1 MASANPPARLNRTLL
16 FLIGLVL
23 LAAGVFGLLF
33 GLGVLRPVLPM
44 LDPSVPLLPAN
55 PVFDAWVPWVVVVAA
70 VVVGLLALRWLLA
83 QARRRPRTSSWTL
96 PSAQVAGRDAGVT
109 RIHSDDAADALA
121 ADIEG
126 YEGVQRA
133 AAALV
138 GDRRR
143 PQIHLE
149 VTADDG
155 ADLTA
160 LRARIT
166 DHALPRLRSA
176 LDIGSDHA
184 DLVLRLA
191 EEKQRSRVG

>member
-1 MASANPPARLNRTLL
+1 MASATPPARLNRTLL

-33 GLGVLRPVLPM
+33 GTGVLRQVLPGI
-44 LDPSVPLLPAN
+44 DPSVPLLPADLTL
-55 PVFDAWVPWVVVVAA
+55 PEWAPWVTLAVA
-70 VVVGLLALRWLLA
+70 VVVGLLALRWL
-83 QARRRPRTSSWTL
+83 
-96 PSAQVAGRDAGVT
+96 
-109 RIHSDDAADALA
+109 HAADALA
-121 ADIEG
+121 ADIES
-126 YEGVQRA
+126 YDGVQRA

-143 PQIHLE
+143 PEIHLD

-155 ADLTA
+155 ADLAA
-160 LRARIT
+160 LRTRIT

-176 LDIGSDHA
+176 LDIESGRA

-191 EEKQRSRVG
+191 EAKEHSRVG